1 VVLPTCF
8 GKSSAREGCF
18 DVLPRK
24 IKILTAKN
32 VVLDAGLS
40 RGARSENGTPGTPLK
55 VTHHGGFNKETI
67 TDSALHTS
75 ATWVT

>member
-1 VVLPTCF
+1 MVLPTCF
-8 GKSSAREGCF
+8 GKSSAREVCF

-40 RGARSENGTPGTPLK
+40 RGARSGREKGTPGTPLK
-55 VTHHGGFNKETI
+55 VTHHGGFNRNNR
-67 TDSALHTS
+67 
-75 ATWVT
+75 